1 MIVGARVDFRLIH
14 GQVGNLWANARQ
26 VSRFMVVDDQV
37 AEDATQKQV
46 LRMATPATCKLSVLP
61 VEKAAANILA
71 GKYDAQRLFI
81 VVKKPEVYVKLAKAG
96 VKFDEI
102 ILGNITSMNI
112 VKTYNRNINC
122 GQDDVDALNELASMG
137 VPMVIQSSSPRRT
150 ARSPSGPRL
159 SRGATR

>member
-26 VSRFMVVDDQV
+26 VSRFMVVDDQLCD
-37 AEDATQKQV
+37 DAVQKQV
-46 LRMATPATCKLSVLP
+46 LRMATPASCKLSVLNI
-61 VEKAAANILA
+61 EKACANILA

-81 VVKKPEVYVKLAKAG
+81 VVKKPETYLKMVKAG

-102 ILGNITSMNI
+102 ILGNITSMDI

-122 GQDDVDALNELASMG
+122 GQDDVDALKELG
-137 VPMVIQSSSPRRT
+137 TLGIPMVIQLTPQNTPEKFT
-150 ARSPSGPRL
+150 A
-159 SRGATR
+159 

>member
-14 GQVGNLWANARQ
+14 GQVGNLWSNARQ

-61 VEKAAANILA
+61 VEKAAANINA

-81 VVKKPEVYVKLAKAG
+81 VVKKPEVYVRLVKAG
-96 VKFDEI
+96 VKLDQI
-102 ILGNITSMNI
+102 ILGNITSMDI
-112 VKTYNRNINC
+112 VKSFNRNINC
-122 GQDDVDALNELASMG
+122 GQDDVDALKELQELG
-137 VPMVIQSSSPRRT
+137 VPMVIQLTPQDT
-150 ARSPSGPRL
+150 PQEFKI
-159 SRGATR
+159 